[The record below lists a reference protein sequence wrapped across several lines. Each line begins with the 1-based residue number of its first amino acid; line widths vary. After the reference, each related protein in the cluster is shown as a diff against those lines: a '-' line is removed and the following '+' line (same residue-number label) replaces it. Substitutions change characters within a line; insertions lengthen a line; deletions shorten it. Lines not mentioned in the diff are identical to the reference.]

1 VTPSSCPEVGTRDHC
16 LSFQG
21 FGWHIRARLGGDSG
35 GDRGFQIH
43 CDDGNHFS
51 TRGLYNK
58 SAAISARYLS
68 GNRKKK
74 RDCAVVAGRC
84 MEFRGSKNMA
94 VETEEQRA
102 IGNMNRGHTRTWL
115 ENERLARGVNDDGF
129 VAGSLQLEFL
139 RMEETEDP
147 DADILGDYTGIKH

>member
-1 VTPSSCPEVGTRDHC
+1 
-16 LSFQG
+16 
-21 FGWHIRARLGGDSG
+21 
-35 GDRGFQIH
+35 
-43 CDDGNHFS
+43 
-51 TRGLYNK
+51 
-58 SAAISARYLS
+58 
-68 GNRKKK
+68 
-74 RDCAVVAGRC
+74 

-147 DADILGDYTGIKH
+147 DADIPGDYTGIKH